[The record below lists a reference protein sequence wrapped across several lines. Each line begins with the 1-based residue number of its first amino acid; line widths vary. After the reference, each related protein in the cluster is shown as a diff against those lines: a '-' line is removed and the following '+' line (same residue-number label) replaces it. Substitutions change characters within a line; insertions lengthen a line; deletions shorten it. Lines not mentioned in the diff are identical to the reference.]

1 MNHSLTVILI
11 LFTTMLSGCT
21 NFEYQQEIREVE
33 DFDSIIVG
41 GLADVFVTQSDH
53 QQVKVI
59 ARGMPI
65 TDVIT
70 DIENGTLTVTTQGYH
85 SGESVK
91 VYVTYKQLK
100 SIKTSGSA
108 TLTGE
113 NQLVAEKIS
122 IVTTDAG
129 DITNLSLTAKQLSVQ
144 INDSA
149 NANLVVQVEKS
160 NIEMND
166 AGDLDIS
173 GVAYQQQLRS
183 HGSRGTLNNSQLK
196 YN

>member
-1 MNHSLTVILI
+1 MNHSLTIVLI
-11 LFTTMLSGCT
+11 LFTTILSGCT
-21 NFEYQQEIREVE
+21 NFACQQEIREVK
-33 DFDSIIVG
+33 DFDSIMVG
-41 GLADVFVTQSDH
+41 GLADVFISQSDH
-53 QQVKVI
+53 QQVKVF

-70 DIENGTLTVTTQGYH
+70 HIENGTLTVTTQGYH

-91 VYVTYKQLK
+91 VYVTYKKLK

-113 NQLVAEKIS
+113 NQLVADQIS
-122 IVTTDAG
+122 IVTTGAG
-129 DITNLSLTAKQLSVQ
+129 DITSLSLTAKQLSVQ
-144 INDSA
+144 INDTA
-149 NANLVVQVEKS
+149 NANLVVQVENS

-166 AGDLDIS
+166 AGDLDIR

-183 HGSRGTLNNSQLK
+183 NGSRGTLNNSKLK
-196 YN
+196 FN

>member
-1 MNHSLTVILI
+1 MFLQNKKSNLLPSYYSSAYKSSVANLGCNSHSV
-11 LFTTMLSGCT
+11 
-21 NFEYQQEIREVE
+21 ERENVQK
-33 DFDSIIVG
+33 VG
-41 GLADVFVTQSDH
+41 S
-53 QQVKVI
+53 
-59 ARGMPI
+59 P
-65 TDVIT
+65 
-70 DIENGTLTVTTQGYH
+70 
-85 SGESVK
+85 
-91 VYVTYKQLK
+91 LK